1 MCGRFTLTS
10 NLDDLQGRF
19 DFLSQYTESQSKDS
33 EFFEHGPL
41 YNIAPTQQVLTV
53 TNDGQRRGEPMR
65 WGLVPFW
72 AKD

>member
-19 DFLSQYTESQSKDS
+19 QFDAVDLGYQPS
-33 EFFEHGPL
+33 

-53 TNDGQRRGEPMR
+53 TNDGLSWCAGGWFLSGQRTLRSATG
-65 WGLVPFW
+65 
-72 AKD
+72 